1 MKWAKV
7 EVYFQILVKHQKK
20 GNIKNNN
27 YQYPLIQA
35 KLNTK
40 WVRKEKANNHN

>member
-20 GNIKNNN
+20 DNTKNNN
-27 YQYPLIQA
+27 YQYQLIQA

-40 WVRKEKANNHN
+40 WVRKEKASNHS